1 MSVASTG
8 SQRWQDTVRFADLL
22 LRAAERDPD
31 REAVVFPGAGV
42 TYRELEQRAFGVARS
57 LLAAGLGP
65 RSRVGILMP
74 NCIEFVELLFG
85 ISLAGGVM
93 VPINARFAPRELAYV
108 IENGDLEMLFTS
120 DVVIE
125 HVDYVER
132 LHEALPQLRELPP
145 APEIDLPEAPN
156 LRSIVLL
163 GGREAAG
170 MATEREFATFAKEA
184 RDEDVL
190 TRHLRTSVRGDA
202 LMMYTSGTT
211 AMPKG
216 CVLSHEALVRTA
228 VVAGRTKF
236 RITPEDR
243 FWDPLPMFHMSAILP
258 IIGVFDGGGTFLS
271 MTHFEPDSALRML
284 DEERATLN
292 FATFPA
298 ITQALLNHP
307 EYHPDRWR
315 GIRVINNVAPPDT
328 LRDMQS
334 RMPHTI
340 QISSYG
346 LTECGGVVAFND
358 PEDTLEQRCTTSGI
372 PFDGIEVEVRDL
384 LTGEPVPPL
393 TRGEIV
399 VRGYCVFDR
408 YHKDPRR
415 TAEAVDDDGWF
426 RTGDIGSMTAEGR
439 ISYLGRTKDML
450 KVGGENVA
458 AIEIE
463 SFLATHP
470 CVSIVAVVGVPDEGY
485 LYLTDRKADM
495 IISGGVN
502 IYPQEAENVLVSH
515 PSVADAAVFGI
526 PNAELGEEV
535 KAVVQLVDTIPAT
548 ADTAQELLTY
558 CYGRLA
564 KYKCPRT
571 IDFSDELPRHATGKL
586 YKRLLRDRYVAA
598 ASAVAYDATP

>member
-22 LRAAERDPD
+22 LRAAERDPEH
-31 REAVVFPGAGV
+31 EAVVFPGARV
-42 TYRELEQRAFGVARS
+42 TYRELEQRAFAVARS
-57 LLAAGLGP
+57 LMAHGIGP
-65 RSRVGILMP
+65 QSRVGILMP

-108 IENGDLEMLFTS
+108 IENGDLEMVFTS

-132 LHEALPQLRELPP
+132 LHEALPPLRGLPPTREL
-145 APEIDLPEAPN
+145 DLPEARK

-163 GGREAAG
+163 GGREADG
-170 MATEREFATFAKEA
+170 MATEREFAAFAKEVGDGEVLA
-184 RDEDVL
+184 R
-190 TRHLRTSVRGDA
+190 HQRTSVRGAA

-228 VVAGRTKF
+228 VVGGRTKF

-271 MTHFEPDSALRML
+271 MTHFEPGTALRML

-307 EYHPDRWR
+307 DYDPDKWR

-372 PFDGIEVEVRDL
+372 PFDGIEVAVRDL
-384 LTGEPVPPL
+384 ATGKPVPPGVA
-393 TRGEIV
+393 GEIV

-408 YHKDPRR
+408 YHKDPER

-426 RTGDIGSMTAEGR
+426 HTGDIGSMTAEGR

-458 AIEIE
+458 AMEIE
-463 SFLATHP
+463 SFIATHP
-470 CVSIVAVVGVPDEGY
+470 CVSIVAVVGVPD
-485 LYLTDRKADM
+485 
-495 IISGGVN
+495 
-502 IYPQEAENVLVSH
+502 
-515 PSVADAAVFGI
+515 
-526 PNAELGEEV
+526 
-535 KAVVQLVDTIPAT
+535 
-548 ADTAQELLTY
+548 
-558 CYGRLA
+558 A
-564 KYKCPRT
+564 KYMEVPAAFIELRPGQHVT
-571 IDFSDELPRHATGKL
+571 EDEIVEFCREGLARFKVPRHIRFIDEWPMSATKIQ
-586 YKRLLRDRYVAA
+586 KFRLREQLTRELAEAREVR
-598 ASAVAYDATP
+598 T